1 MMQETGK
8 DAAFQTGVAEPD
20 GAAAKESG
28 EPASLPA
35 RKLNRL
41 AEAERKK
48 ARAAEKLRE
57 NLLRR
62 KQQVRARRSGDA
74 ETGIGLP
81 AGRPGDDDGEA

>member
-1 MMQETGK
+1 MQETGK
-8 DAAFQTGVAEPD
+8 DAEFQTGSAGADAEPAD
-20 GAAAKESG
+20 IGSS
-28 EPASLPA
+28 ASLPA

>member
-1 MMQETGK
+1 MQENGK
-8 DAAFQTGVAEPD
+8 DRDLQEEAPDTG
-20 GAAAKESG
+20 GASDPADSAS
-28 EPASLPA
+28 ASLPA
-35 RKLNRL
+35 RKINRL

-62 KQQVRARRSGDA
+62 KQQVRARRSGEA

-81 AGRPGDDDGEA
+81 ASRADEGEDGL